1 MRSLIKTKTNGKL
14 RSLLTTNIKTVFS
27 AISLLVSLFISSQV
41 MALKIKDVTVSQSS
55 FNPAKGEQVTISYSI
70 DKSAEVTLRWYEGRE
85 LLIKEQ
91 NLGVVKPGSHQANW
105 DGKDNFSKRVPAE
118 AYHFTLT
125 GLVKGTG
132 ETITYDLTD
141 VTGGKDLDVANLQ
154 WDPKSHEISYMLSM
168 PARVNIR
175 VGLDD
180 HGPLLKTVLD
190 WVPRAAG
197 EHREIWDGM
206 DASKVMDLSAHPLRL
221 IGGQAFSLPKN
232 TVFVLPKQT
241 SVNLM
246 NSKKWQEKR
255 QVNKKSRAKRM
266 HAHVQQSIESR
277 GDYIAKLILPKKV
290 LAKGDKLPKV
300 SGNVPVR
307 LDVDELKRNAVVSRR
322 FEVAFYVDGKYIFES
337 EVGFLPMT
345 FNWDTSL
352 YPDGEHYL
360 TANIFGYEGNLG
372 MVTLKVDVKNRRD

>member
-1 MRSLIKTKTNGKL
+1 MRNLIKTKISFKSKCELKVGL
-14 RSLLTTNIKTVFS
+14 RNIGLLF
-27 AISLLVSLFISSQV
+27 SLFISSLFSQQA
-41 MALKIKDVTVSQSS
+41 MALKIKDVTMSQSS
-55 FNPAKGEQVTISYSI
+55 FNPAKGEQVTIHYSI
-70 DKSAEVTLRWYEGRE
+70 DKSAEVILRWYEGRE
-85 LLIKEQ
+85 LLIREQ
-91 NLGVVKPGSHQANW
+91 NLGVVKSGSHQASW
-105 DGKDNFSKRVPAE
+105 DGKDHFSKRVPAE

-132 ETITYDLTD
+132 ETITYDLSD
-141 VTGGKDLDVANLQ
+141 VTGRKDLDVANLK
-154 WDPKSHEISYMLSM
+154 WDPKSHEISYVLSL

-180 HGPLLKTVLD
+180 HGPLLKTILD

-232 TVFVLPKQT
+232 TVFILPKQT

-246 NSKKWQEKR
+246 DNKKWQEKR

-277 GDYIAKLILPKKV
+277 GDYIAKLILPEKV
-290 LAKGDKLPKV
+290 LAKGNKLPEV
-300 SGNVPVR
+300 SGNVAVR
-307 LDVDELKRNAVVSRR
+307 LDVDKLKRNAVVSRR
-322 FEVAFYVDGKYIFES
+322 FEVAFYVDGQYIFES

-345 FNWDTSL
+345 FHWDTSL

-372 MVTLKVDVKNRRD
+372 MVTLKVDVKNR